1 MIDRSEVI
9 EISKKFLV
17 YPVRYLTIY
26 TASKIFISIK

>member
-9 EISKKFLV
+9 EISKKFL
-17 YPVRYLTIY
+17 VRYLTIY